1 VNAFAKINLALQ
13 VLGARRDGFHQLRTT
28 FQTVALR
35 DTLMFSSV
43 RGPFEIVCDDQSCP
57 VDRSNLVWQAAE
69 RLWRAAGRRSA
80 LTCRSF
86 SRAARPSV

>member
-28 FQTVALR
+28 FQTLALR

-43 RGPFEIVCDDQSCP
+43 RGPFEIVCDDPAC
-57 VDRSNLVWQAAE
+57 
-69 RLWRAAGRRSA
+69 SA